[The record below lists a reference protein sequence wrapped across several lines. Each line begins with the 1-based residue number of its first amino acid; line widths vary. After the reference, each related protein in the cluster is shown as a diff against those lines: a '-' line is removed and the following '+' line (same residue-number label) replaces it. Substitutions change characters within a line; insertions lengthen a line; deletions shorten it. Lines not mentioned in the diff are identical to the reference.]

1 MALDDPN
8 EMEFEDLNGQ
18 QAQEEPVQ
26 AHDLEEFEPEPVE
39 TPVEEHEDEED
50 YGKKV
55 QKRIAKEVSKRKAL
69 EDKLAEQQAYIAN
82 LHNRM
87 SGVEQHFAKEQAQQ
101 AESEMTTKLSQL
113 KEQRRKAYEEGDLE
127 TYEKLDDEYLDAKAE
142 ALARRAAGNQPRSQQ
157 VQPQAQQAPQPPREQ
172 QGWLEQNKGWFNG
185 DPNNAHKV
193 QAANAMFDVLK
204 AEGYDDTDPDI
215 YQELDKRLT
224 AAGIKAAARQ
234 RQRDPTAAPPN
245 RYAGGSEGRKG
256 FTNEDAAIMRKY
268 GMNPSDPKQRASFIQ
283 DRDGT
288 SIL

>member
-18 QAQEEPVQ
+18 QAQEPEPSPVNEL
-26 AHDLEEFEPEPVE
+26 DDYEPEPVE
-39 TPVEEHEDEED
+39 SPVEEHEDEED

-87 SGVEQHFAKEQAQQ
+87 SGVEEHFVKAQTQQ
-101 AESEMTTKLSQL
+101 AESEFTSKLAQI
-113 KEQRRKAYEEGDLE
+113 KEARRKAYEEGDLE

-157 VQPQAQQAPQPPREQ
+157 VQPQQVQAPQPPREQ
-172 QGWLEQNKGWFNG
+172 QGWLEQNKAWFNG

-215 YQELDKRLT
+215 YQELDRRLT
-224 AAGIKAAARQ
+224 AAGIKARQ

-245 RYAGGSEGRKG
+245 RYAGGSEGKKG
-256 FTNEDAAIMRKY
+256 FTNEDAAIMVKY
-268 GMNPSDPKQRASFIQ
+268 GMNPKDPKERAAFIQ

-288 SIL
+288 SVL